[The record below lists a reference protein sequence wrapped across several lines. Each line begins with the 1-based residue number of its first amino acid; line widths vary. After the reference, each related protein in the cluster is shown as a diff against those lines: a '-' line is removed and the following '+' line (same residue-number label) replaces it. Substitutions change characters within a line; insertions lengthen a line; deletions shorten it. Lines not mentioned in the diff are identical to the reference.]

1 MQFSAILQPM
11 ASPLVF
17 HSSCNNAFNCRPTPH
32 RHEPHEPQAIRT
44 RCSPVLKKLMD
55 AEYGWIFK
63 QPVDPVELNL
73 PDYFD
78 VVKKPM
84 DLGTVKKKLDNS
96 VYRDVDEFIGDVRL
110 VFDNAMLYNGKE

>member
-1 MQFSAILQPM
+1 
-11 ASPLVF
+11 
-17 HSSCNNAFNCRPTPH
+17 
-32 RHEPHEPQAIRT
+32 
-44 RCSPVLKKLMD
+44 MD

-96 VYRDVDEFIGDVRL
+96 VYREVDEFIGDVRL
-110 VFDNAMLYNGKE
+110 VFDNAMLYNGKEGREPCCSFACALGTSLAHKALNRLLARSSSVPFIFP